1 MVQFCY
7 LRLYLG
13 TENVSC
19 LLMQRMTRMD
29 MDWNLKTLEYLFQVL
44 KLCLQKSPR
53 NIILWLVLLDEIC
66 LISCS

>member
-1 MVQFCY
+1 MLQFCY

-13 TENVSC
+13 TENLSC

-29 MDWNLKTLEYLFQVL
+29 MEWNLKTLEYLFQVL
-44 KLCLQKSPR
+44 KLCLQKSLR
-53 NIILWLVLLDEIC
+53 NILWLVLLDEIC

>member
-19 LLMQRMTRMD
+19 LLMQRMTQMD
-29 MDWNLKTLEYLFQVL
+29 MDWNLKTLEYLFQV
-44 KLCLQKSPR
+44 LCLQKSPR

>member
-13 TENVSC
+13 TENLSC

-29 MDWNLKTLEYLFQVL
+29 MEWNLKTLEYLFQVL
-44 KLCLQKSPR
+44 KLCLQKSLR
-53 NIILWLVLLDEIC
+53 NILWLVLLDEIC